1 MPVGPIG
8 KGSLPMLPKVAATDI
23 GRPALKLYYSP
34 GACSLADH
42 IALIESGLPFEK
54 EHVDLRSRITSDGAD
69 YRLIN
74 PKHYVPALELDDGEI
89 LTENIAILSYI
100 AHESERLS
108 PPRGL
113 PHWRVLEAT
122 AFISTEI
129 HKSFSPLF
137 DPDASAETKTAA
149 RKRLNSRFALMA
161 QDLGEGPCLFGE
173 HPMIADCYLYV
184 MLMWARKQAG
194 LRLPAP
200 LTTYFRWM
208 SDHPSVRQALEDEG
222 LEPDTR

>member
-1 MPVGPIG
+1 M
-8 KGSLPMLPKVAATDI
+8 
-23 GRPALKLYYSP
+23 KLYYSP
-34 GACSLADH
+34 GACSLAGH
-42 IALIESGLPFEK
+42 IALIESGLPFQK

-122 AFISTEI
+122 AYISTEI
-129 HKSFSPLF
+129 HKSFAPLF
-137 DPDASAETKTAA
+137 DPEASADVKSAA
-149 RKRLNSRFALMA
+149 RKHLTTRFALLA
-161 QDLGEGPCLFGE
+161 QDLGDGPCLFGE

-184 MLMWARKQAG
+184 MLMWALKQPG
-194 LRLPAP
+194 LKLPAP
-200 LTTYFRWM
+200 LSAYFRRM
-208 SDHPSVRQALEDEG
+208 SEHPSVRQALEDEG
-222 LEPDTR
+222 LDPAAR

>member
-1 MPVGPIG
+1 M
-8 KGSLPMLPKVAATDI
+8 
-23 GRPALKLYYSP
+23 KLYYAP

-42 IALIESGLPFEK
+42 IALIESGLPFDK

-113 PHWRVLEAT
+113 LHWRVLETT
-122 AFISTEI
+122 AYIATEI
-129 HKSFSPLF
+129 HKAFTPLF
-137 DPDASAETKTAA
+137 NPEAGPEAQHAA
-149 RKRLNSRFALMA
+149 RKLLTTRFALLA

-194 LRLPAP
+194 LKLPAP
-200 LTTYFRWM
+200 LIAYFRRM
-208 SDHPSVRQALEDEG
+208 SEHPSVRQALKEEG
-222 LEPDTR
+222 LAPDTR